1 MITMLDRITEQDI
14 YITIFSVLGAFF
26 LIRSALEKSKKE
38 LLRYQICDCAMNIL
52 VGMVAFSF
60 SGIVMNTFALL
71 RNGAV
76 FRYEKIASSKTVVG
90 ITTLLAIGLGTLF
103 NNNGAW
109 GLLPIIAV
117 AEYTL
122 IVMISKNVRVIKVGL
137 ILNCLLWCIY
147 HFYIKSFPMGFGL
160 LLVMAI
166 TTFSLFQKD
175 IIPESDSIDK
185 VSSSFEEFEDKL
197 FSAE

>member
-1 MITMLDRITEQDI
+1 
-14 YITIFSVLGAFF
+14 
-26 LIRSALEKSKKE
+26 
-38 LLRYQICDCAMNIL
+38 MNIL

-90 ITTLLAIGLGTLF
+90 ITTLLAIGLGMLF
-103 NNNGAW
+103 NNDGAW

-122 IVMISKNVRVIKVGL
+122 IVMISKNVRVIKLAL
-137 ILNCLLWCIY
+137 IVNCLLWCIY
-147 HFYIKSFPMGFGL
+147 HFYIRSFPMCFGL
-160 LLVMAI
+160 LLVMALSV
-166 TTFSLFQKD
+166 FSLFQKD
-175 IIPESDSIDK
+175 RMPERSTNE
-185 VSSSFEEFEDKL
+185 V
-197 FSAE
+197 